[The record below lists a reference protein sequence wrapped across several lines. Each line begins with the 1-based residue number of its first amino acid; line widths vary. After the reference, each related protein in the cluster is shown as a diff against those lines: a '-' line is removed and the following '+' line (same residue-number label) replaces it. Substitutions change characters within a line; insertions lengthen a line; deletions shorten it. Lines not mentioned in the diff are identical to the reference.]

1 MDFFSSSLEITT
13 RYAETDQMGFVH
25 HGNYTHYF
33 ELGRID
39 WLKKLGFSYK
49 KMEEEGVW
57 LPVVHLDIHYKKSL
71 SFDQTFVL
79 KTSLHDWPSY
89 TIVFDYQIEDLSG
102 SVLVVAQTKL
112 VFLDAHSKKPTRC
125 PADLMTAIKKH

>member
-1 MDFFSSSLEITT
+1 MNFNFFLLILRTFFLIKKNPTMDFFSSSLEITT

-49 KMEEEGVW
+49 KIRERFGEGRQP
-57 LPVVHLDIHYKKSL
+57 LPEL
-71 SFDQTFVL
+71 QGGFV
-79 KTSLHDWPSY
+79 
-89 TIVFDYQIEDLSG
+89 G
-102 SVLVVAQTKL
+102 
-112 VFLDAHSKKPTRC
+112 DAAPPNGRRRN
-125 PADLMTAIKKH
+125 AL